1 MNFSQI
7 TIHFMIFFFQ
17 IEKKSTFLSTK
28 LLILISRVLFFNRL
42 FIYVYNTSSYQFNS
56 LYEAPLPK
64 FGFHP
69 CRVYRFSLFFSKDIV
84 SVALYDLSTMPDGLG
99 LRSVV
104 SKMLPAF
111 IRCSTNT
118 TIIADCGCPDF
129 PLFLAIGSHE
139 HAYFTQNRKK
149 KQSLFIFIDFFF

>member
-1 MNFSQI
+1 M
-7 TIHFMIFFFQ
+7 
-17 IEKKSTFLSTK
+17 K
-28 LLILISRVLFFNRL
+28 LPYQNLGFILAEF
-42 FIYVYNTSSYQFNS
+42 T
-56 LYEAPLPK
+56 A
-64 FGFHP
+64 FH
-69 CRVYRFSLFFSKDIV
+69 SFFSKDIV

>member
-1 MNFSQI
+1 MNFLN
-7 TIHFMIFFFQ
+7 IFFNHHIFLT
-17 IEKKSTFLSTK
+17 KKADFHRQNM
-28 LLILISRVLFFNRL
+28 LILISRVLFFNRL